1 MKLSPNQKLIVAIVL
16 IAVVA
21 AAALFLLIVPKITQM
36 ATLDDQIAQ
45 SADEIDSARSLL
57 NQRQEV
63 KARSPQIEAQLL
75 ALANMLPESP
85 EMPGLII
92 ELQDTVNTSGM
103 EFIRLAPSEPEV
115 MEGGYTALQSEMVVV
130 GRWQDCVDLLQR
142 LRRITRQ
149 IRIVSFEVAPAEE
162 DESGTDVE
170 VDTTEAP
177 QEVEATIIIE
187 VYTMAQSGEATGTPP
202 PAPSQ

>member
-1 MKLSPNQKLIVAIVL
+1 MNLSPSQKLIIAIVL

-21 AAALFLLIVPKITQM
+21 AAALFLLIVPKFTQM

-45 SADEIDSARSLL
+45 AADEIDSARSLL
-57 NQRQEV
+57 SQRQEV
-63 KARSPQIEAQLL
+63 KARSPQTEAQLL
-75 ALANMLPESP
+75 ALANQLPESP

-103 EFIRLAPSEPEV
+103 EFISIQPGEPEAI
-115 MEGGYTALQSEMVVV
+115 EGGYTAIASEMVVI

-149 IRIVSFEVAPAEE
+149 IRILEFR
-162 DESGTDVE
+162 VE
-170 VDTTEAP
+170 VFEDDDPDADATDTDKPTEV
-177 QEVEATIIIE
+177 QATIVVE
-187 VYTMAQSGEATGTPP
+187 VYTMAQSSEASATV
-202 PAPSQ
+202 PAPSE

>member
-1 MKLSPNQKLIVAIVL
+1 MKLSPNQKLIIAVVV

-21 AAALFLLIVPKITQM
+21 AAVLFLLIVPQITKM
-36 ATLDDQIAQ
+36 AKLDSDIETA
-45 SADEIDSARSLL
+45 ADDIDSARSLL

-63 KARSPQIEAQLL
+63 KARSPQTETQLL
-75 ALANMLPESP
+75 ALANQLPESP

-103 EFIRLAPSEPEV
+103 EFISMQPGEPEAR
-115 MEGGYTALQSEMVVV
+115 EGYTSIPSEMVVT

-149 IRIVSFEVAPAEE
+149 IRILDFRVEVFE
-162 DESGTDVE
+162 DEADEESTDSA
-170 VDTTEAP
+170 DKPT
-177 QEVEATIIIE
+177 EVEATITIE
-187 VYTMAQSGEATGTPP
+187 VYTMAQSAEASGTVP
-202 PAPSQ
+202 PAPSE